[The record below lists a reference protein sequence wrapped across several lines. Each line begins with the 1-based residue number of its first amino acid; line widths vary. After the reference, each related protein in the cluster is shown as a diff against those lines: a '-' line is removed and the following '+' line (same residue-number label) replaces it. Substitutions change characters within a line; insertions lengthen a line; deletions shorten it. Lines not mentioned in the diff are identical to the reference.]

1 MTVTLLYAIFDD
13 CDVIARSAV
22 ITNEG
27 SALLV
32 LERADSLC
40 LELPDDRY
48 DLITLSGDWARE
60 RDVIRRR
67 LNPGHQGVSSLR
79 GASSPI
85 RRRPLPRWCIRAA
98 SLPRRMWMSSAARA

>member
-40 LELPDDRY
+40 LELPDDR
-48 DLITLSGDWARE
+48 
-60 RDVIRRR
+60 
-67 LNPGHQGVSSLR
+67 
-79 GASSPI
+79 
-85 RRRPLPRWCIRAA
+85 
-98 SLPRRMWMSSAARA
+98 